1 MSRRTRGRILLLAKY
16 GTLSVIAFVLVIAPF
31 WVVLV
36 NSFKTYGEAQRMGLG
51 LPSEW
56 AIVENYREVFDK
68 ADVLNGL
75 RNSLLVTV
83 SSIAALILLG
93 AGAAWVFARSTRRLD
108 RAAYYLVVLGIFI
121 PPAVVTTIAM
131 LRTVGLY
138 GGHPGLVVFY
148 LGAFLPLTIFLMT
161 GFIRSIPIELE
172 DAARI
177 DGCGHLGVFLRIILP
192 LLKPVIATAV
202 VLLMILIWNEFFWG
216 FFALKGTANNTLPLG
231 LYYVQSQAQY
241 QIRWN
246 LVFTH
251 IVLVSVPL
259 LVVYVVA
266 QRRIMSGL
274 TGGALK
280 G

>member
-1 MSRRTRGRILLLAKY
+1 MSQHGRRRA
-16 GTLSVIAFVLVIAPF
+16 LSVTKYVVLTVVAVVLVIGPF

-36 NSFKTYGEAQRMGLG
+36 NSWKTFGEASRMGLG
-51 LPSEW
+51 LPTEW
-56 AIVENYREVFDK
+56 AIVENYVEVFQK
-68 ADVLNGL
+68 ASVPDGL
-75 RNSLLVTV
+75 RNSLVVTITAIV
-83 SSIAALILLG
+83 ALILLG

-138 GGHPGLVVFY
+138 GGHPGLIVFY
-148 LGAFLPLTIFLMT
+148 IGAFLPLTIFLMT
-161 GFIRSIPIELE
+161 GFVRSIPVELE

-177 DGCGHLGVFLRIILP
+177 DGCGHLGVFVRIILP
-192 LLKPVIATAV
+192 LLRPIIATSV
-202 VLLMILIWNEFFWG
+202 VLLMILIWNEFFWA
-216 FFALKGTANNTLPLG
+216 FFTLKGTANNTLPLG
-231 LYYVQSQAQY
+231 LYYVQSQALY
-241 QIRWN
+241 QTRWN

-251 IVLVSVPL
+251 IVLVSAPL
-259 LVVYVVA
+259 LFVYVLA

>member
-1 MSRRTRGRILLLAKY
+1 MLKYFRDEMQFILL
-16 GTLSVIAFVLVIAPF
+16 VILWVLVAVYTGP
-31 WVVLV
+31 
-36 NSFKTYGEAQRMGLG
+36 
-51 LPSEW
+51 
-56 AIVENYREVFDK
+56 
-68 ADVLNGL
+68 
-75 RNSLLVTV
+75 
-83 SSIAALILLG
+83 LI
-93 AGAAWVFARSTRRLD
+93 F
-108 RAAYYLVVLGIFI
+108 
-121 PPAVVTTIAM
+121 
-131 LRTVGLY
+131 
-138 GGHPGLVVFY
+138 
-148 LGAFLPLTIFLMT
+148 AFLPLTVFLMT

-177 DGCGHLGVFLRIILP
+177 DGCGHLGVFVRIILP

-259 LVVYVVA
+259 LVVYVLA